1 MSDPNTLLD
10 EATLTSAAQ
19 LNVYD
24 AQGKKVKFGSIYAEN
39 KTVVVFIRHFL
50 CGNCQS
56 YVTALAQ
63 ATAPETLKTANVHLA
78 VVGCGDPGFIREYAE
93 RTGFHGA
100 MYADP
105 DRKVFRALD
114 MNIETLD
121 RTPAGQEP
129 KKYLPQGN
137 IVTRAVGGITVSG
150 TTLRLRRR
158 ELMLRD
164 VAASFQEPVAAGKQ
178 GKISQLG
185 GEFILGPGNVCT
197 FASRMKHTED
207 HVEVDELL
215 KHAGIGGV

>member
-1 MSDPNTLLD
+1 MSDPNTLFD
-10 EATLTSAAQ
+10 EATLASAAQ

-50 CGNCQS
+50 CGNWQA

-63 ATAPETLKTANVHLA
+63 AASPDALKTANAQPA
-78 VVGCGDPGFIREYAE
+78 VVGCGDAGFIREYAAK
-93 RTGFHGA
+93 TGFQGP

-105 DRKVFRALD
+105 DRKVFHALG
-114 MNIETLD
+114 MNVETLD
-121 RTPAGQEP
+121 RTPVGQEP
-129 KKYLPQGN
+129 KMYLPQGN
-137 IVTRAVGGITVSG
+137 IVTRAVGGIAQAFKNPS
-150 TTLRLRRR
+150 LL
-158 ELMLRD
+158 
-164 VAASFQEPVAAGKQ
+164 GKQ

-185 GEFILGPGNVCT
+185 GEFVLGPGNVCT